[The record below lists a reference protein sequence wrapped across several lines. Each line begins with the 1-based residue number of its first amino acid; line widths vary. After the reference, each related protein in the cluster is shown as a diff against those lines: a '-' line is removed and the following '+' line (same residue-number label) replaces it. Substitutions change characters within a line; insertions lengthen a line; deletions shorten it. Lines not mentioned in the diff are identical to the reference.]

1 MPQMLPCS
9 AYWISGLRI
18 WQRLSGL
25 CYHLLIREG
34 LDSGLNFFYCH
45 KKNWSQG
52 DLTQQIGASREI
64 IGKYERNE
72 NLPSIEMVA
81 KMARAFG
88 VTVEFLIGEGENAS
102 YDKETVDRINNIQ
115 KMDEGTKN
123 VLFNVIDTYI
133 QNFKTKQAF
142 AAGL

>member
-1 MPQMLPCS
+1 MGNILNIGTK
-9 AYWISGLRI
+9 ISTLRKDK
-18 WQRLSGL
+18 S
-25 CYHLLIREG
+25 
-34 LDSGLNFFYCH
+34 
-45 KKNWSQG
+45 WSQG
-52 DLTQQIGASREI
+52 ELAQQISASREI

-88 VTVEFLIGEGENAS
+88 VTVDYLIGEGENAS

-115 KMDEGTKN
+115 KMDDSTKN

-142 AAGL
+142 VKS